1 MAAVKGYKDIAELLL
16 ASKANVN
23 ALDNNGQTPLSWA
36 HDRNMTDLLH
46 QHGGTNVL
54 KSANE

>member
-1 MAAVKGYKDIAELLL
+1 LLL